1 MSHSPHTS
9 SLKKHRSI
17 VSLGIVSVLLAGC
30 HSRSVP
36 PKPTVQI
43 TQVPTANPGGPVELD
58 FIEGMSAF
66 PWSLREQLRQ

>member
-1 MSHSPHTS
+1 MIPFRYTS

-17 VSLGIVSVLLAGC
+17 VPLVIVSVLLAGN
-30 HSRSVP
+30 SRSVP

-43 TQVPTANPGGPVELD
+43 TQGPTANPGGPVELD